1 MGKRN
6 LFILSRYHS
15 EEIKIHGRIFKI
27 PRFLDGFLNYV
38 YFSFKSI
45 FNFPLLIKYQGET
58 FKQVYALG
66 VQALPLIILATVF
79 VSMAL
84 GLEWGHQLDRF
95 GALSMIGGVLSNAI
109 IREIGPLVVGLLIAG
124 RTSAKITSEIGD
136 MVLTEQINALQ
147 AFGVDPIKRLIVPRL
162 FACIIVMAPLT
173 IIADV
178 LGIISGWFAASSWL
192 GIDPQ
197 YFWISAIE
205 ILYVQDLYLGI
216 IKPIIYGIFI
226 GTISCYFGYTTV
238 GGAEG
243 MGLNTTKSVRYSSV
257 SVLFM
262 DFIVAKV
269 IHFI

>member
-6 LFILSRYHS
+6 LLIIRGYHP
-15 EEIKIHGRIFKI
+15 ELIKIRGKTIRI
-27 PRFLDGFLNYV
+27 PGFLDGFLNYL

-45 FNFPLLIKYQGET
+45 INFPQTIKYQGET
-58 FKQVYALG
+58 FKQIFVLG
-66 VQALPLIILATVF
+66 AQALPLIILASIF

-84 GLEWGHQLDRF
+84 SLEWGHQLDRF
-95 GALSMIGGVLSNAI
+95 GAMSMIGGVLSNAVL
-109 IREIGPLVVGLLIAG
+109 REIGPLVVGLLIAG

-136 MVLTEQINALQ
+136 MALTEQINALR
-147 AFGVDPIKRLIVPRL
+147 AFGIDPIKRLVVPRL
-162 FACIIVMAPLT
+162 FGCIIVMAPLT

-178 LGIISGWFAASSWL
+178 LGIMSGWFAASTWL

-216 IKPIIYGIFI
+216 LKPIIYGIFI
-226 GTISCYFGYTTV
+226 GTISCYFGYTTT

-243 MGLNTTKSVRYSSV
+243 MGLNTTKSVRYASV
-257 SVLFM
+257 SVLLM
-262 DFIVAKV
+262 DFIITKV
-269 IHFI
+269 IQSL